1 MLYFG
6 YGSNLD
12 SADLARFCR
21 ERGGDPILLERK
33 GQAFL
38 PDRRLAFTHRSSTR
52 AGGVL
57 DVPPARGCAV
67 SGVLF
72 RVLSD
77 ESIAA
82 LDRKESEGHVYRR
95 FETVAL
101 TDAGAEAAVFTYEV
115 PPSHRERFVPPASAY
130 LDVVRRGYESHGI
143 ATEPLEAA
151 AAGQSQAGPI
161 LGLFVYGTLRR
172 GEERHPVLMR
182 HDVRGGDRATTTGTL
197 LDLGP
202 YPGLVVDDPRG
213 SVAGEVYVADDPD
226 RLLAELDGI
235 EDFRGFGSPGS
246 LYRRALV
253 RVRHAETAST
263 LVWTYVY
270 AGSRSGS
277 RLIPSGDWFDRE
289 DP

>member
-1 MLYFG
+1 
-6 YGSNLD
+6 
-12 SADLARFCR
+12 
-21 ERGGDPILLERK
+21 
-33 GQAFL
+33 
-38 PDRRLAFTHRSSTR
+38 
-52 AGGVL
+52 
-57 DVPPARGCAV
+57 
-67 SGVLF
+67 
-72 RVLSD
+72 
-77 ESIAA
+77 
-82 LDRKESEGHVYRR
+82 
-95 FETVAL
+95 
-101 TDAGAEAAVFTYEV
+101 
-115 PPSHRERFVPPASAY
+115 
-130 LDVVRRGYESHGI
+130 
-143 ATEPLEAA
+143 
-151 AAGQSQAGPI
+151 
-161 LGLFVYGTLRR
+161 
-172 GEERHPVLMR
+172 VLMR